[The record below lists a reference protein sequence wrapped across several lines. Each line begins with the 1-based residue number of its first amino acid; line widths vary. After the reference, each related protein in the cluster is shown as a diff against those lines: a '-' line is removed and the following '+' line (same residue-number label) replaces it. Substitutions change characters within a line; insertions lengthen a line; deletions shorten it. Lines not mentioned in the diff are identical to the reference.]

1 MNAYNGY
8 LERKLA
14 EEMAAG
20 DPSERIA
27 DGDAPEDD
35 GVTPCADNFL

>member
-27 DGDAPEDD
+27 VGDAPEDD